1 MSVLEEAISLALTS
15 LRVIGAERVHCVVIL
30 RFVPS
35 VDVSG
40 SVQ

>member
-1 MSVLEEAISLALTS
+1 MEEVISLALTS

-30 RFVPS
+30 WFVPS